1 MGNAPLHGEDG
12 TTASVGGS
20 ADDAA
25 VAAVAPQWGGDGRVS
40 GPLNEAASSAPEQQ
54 GTVRRAPVSRRSSNS
69 SSVTSRRRS
78 LAATRSVALH
88 TLDERGFGGATSPRA
103 VDRLLA
109 DAGIRG
115 TFVDAGSASTTQ
127 HQDGNF
133 SQRQRRRG
141 GAGIFGDGAQ
151 HARELATEEVPRSAV
166 LSELDDLQDSILTL
180 QQRVGKISRA
190 QADMVARNSGLA
202 YRAGEI
208 ADILGEPN
216 KTHNHA
222 HHGHGHS
229 QQTRQRSSLRP
240 GSEATRLLR
249 REKKGLDT
257 EHARNEHSIEA
268 LATQLQR
275 SVEAL
280 AAKQLRLKLIHQQL
294 DYDFCTARAMVQ
306 CMFAPARVPP
316 GPFLERKALADLAW
330 EPAVEEMHRV
340 ADEVRNSAEAAGRQ
354 LMAFIKKVYAIGG
367 QAMTA
372 DDLLPVFIFVL
383 ISTKPERFETPL
395 RIFSTLQVCPCCAC
409 VSCVLTC
416 SMRHVDCAAM
426 GLCGFLCSI
435 SDCWLQSTMRARNHE
450 LDYYCTSL
458 VLALIY
464 IVQQQR
470 DDMRDVRLFKRL
482 RDEMDLAHARRRQ
495 QQEFDADLHTE
506 KESKF
511 LKPDLPSTQQP
522 NHSLLVRRS
531 SLGAVPRQNRDG
543 NTNAVV
549 LEARPRRRLS
559 VTPGVVAESA
569 ISASRA
575 TVPTT
580 RDNAALGDAVIAK
593 KRCVWACQR
602 ADCIGPVLCS
612 RNGCQLGCL

>member
-395 RIFSTLQVCPCCAC
+395 RIFSTLQ
-409 VSCVLTC
+409 
-416 SMRHVDCAAM
+416 
-426 GLCGFLCSI
+426 
-435 SDCWLQSTMRARNHE
+435 STMRARNHE